1 MLAFDLG
8 RVRAGRGQSG
18 MVDFEPEIFDM
29 VGLGLNR
36 IEVIKGGW
44 YRIQQFNVVDSCFV
58 LPISSW
64 MVNLFI
70 DIQRWRSSSSSLGLQ
85 SHFRT

>member
-8 RVRAGRGQSG
+8 RVRAGRGQSR

-36 IEVIKGGW
+36 IEVIKGGRVW
-44 YRIQQFNVVDSCFV
+44 SGIGGDLSHSVV
-58 LPISSW
+58 
-64 MVNLFI
+64 
-70 DIQRWRSSSSSLGLQ
+70 G
-85 SHFRT
+85 

>member
-18 MVDFEPEIFDM
+18 MVDYEPEIFDM

-44 YRIQQFNVVDSCFV
+44 VWSGIGGDLSHSVV
-58 LPISSW
+58 
-64 MVNLFI
+64 
-70 DIQRWRSSSSSLGLQ
+70 G
-85 SHFRT
+85 

>member
-1 MLAFDLG
+1 
-8 RVRAGRGQSG
+8 

-44 YRIQQFNVVDSCFV
+44 VWSGIGGDLSHSVV
-58 LPISSW
+58 
-64 MVNLFI
+64 
-70 DIQRWRSSSSSLGLQ
+70 G
-85 SHFRT
+85 